1 MSARFFDFLRVILW
15 EDPVGS
21 GPLSPELC
29 ALSCVTIL
37 QWKGLATPTA
47 NLEVHNAVIE
57 NCKVLDVKKT
67 YQ

>member
-1 MSARFFDFLRVILW
+1 MGR
-15 EDPVGS
+15 

-29 ALSCVTIL
+29 ALSCVTVL

-47 NLEVHNAVIE
+47 NLEVHNAAIE
-57 NCKVLDVKKT
+57 NRKVLDVKKT

>member
-1 MSARFFDFLRVILW
+1 MGR
-15 EDPVGS
+15 

-29 ALSCVTIL
+29 ALGCVTVL

-47 NLEVHNAVIE
+47 NLEVHNAAIE
-57 NCKVLDVKKT
+57 NRKVLDVKET